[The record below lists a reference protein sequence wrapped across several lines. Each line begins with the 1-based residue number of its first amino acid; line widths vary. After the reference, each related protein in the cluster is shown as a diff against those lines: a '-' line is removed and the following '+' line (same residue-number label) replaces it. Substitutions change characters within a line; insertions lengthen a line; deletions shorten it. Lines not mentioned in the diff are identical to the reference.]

1 MSAPAVPGSSSKREK
16 RAFSWRKIAQRWSS
30 FQSIRRHLGQRD
42 PTLKSCRNRGHRKL
56 ARGVQRQTWRRGN
69 LQKNEGRA

>member
-1 MSAPAVPGSSSKREK
+1 VEK
-16 RAFSWRKIAQRWSS
+16 DCATVVIFPVN
-30 FQSIRRHLGQRD
+30 RRHLGQRD
-42 PTLKSCRNRGHRKL
+42 PTLKSCKNRGHRKL